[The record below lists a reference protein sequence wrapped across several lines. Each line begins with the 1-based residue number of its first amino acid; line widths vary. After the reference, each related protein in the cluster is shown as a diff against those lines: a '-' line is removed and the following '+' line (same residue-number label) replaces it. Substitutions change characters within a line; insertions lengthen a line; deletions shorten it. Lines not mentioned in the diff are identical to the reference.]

1 MILFLSENF
10 REDFRGLHGV
20 MAGKGYA
27 ALRVDE
33 HDEGD
38 AAEVV
43 GRGHVL
49 EIFLSHAHLGPGHLF
64 LLHGKL
70 PCLGVF
76 VDTHGHDAETVA
88 ILLVE
93 LTHVGMAMRQ
103 GPHHEAQKSTMV

>member
-1 MILFLSENF
+1 
-10 REDFRGLHGV
+10 